1 MTIGLTVTATTATTA
16 TFGFATMGASG
27 TVELQIS
34 PRKDFQFCVCPT
46 YTGIPRATP
55 YTHAGLNQR
64 ARYFAR
70 ARTRLGSGA
79 AEPWSNVVGFR
90 TADGT
95 AQTYPSGGILIE
107 PALIVTPED
116 ITGLNFSGAFGP
128 VAGFA
133 ADNMLRD
140 APCACR
146 APGLLSAGV
155 YNYILNFDRAGAQ
168 IDTIALLN
176 TNFPEDTQ
184 ISVRATDNPDYITGL
199 VSILAAQAFRAS
211 PNMPGR
217 LGYHGLL
224 RLAGMITQRYVRVDI
239 SSASM
244 ALAHIEHLVVGRA
257 RVSKNF
263 STEKGEQPS
272 TLTQLERR
280 RSGIPDRQKGHP
292 MRKVDF
298 DLSAVSETQ
307 HETLYGDLHLYQ
319 SEPVLVVPNTR
330 GNAFLHDR
338 ILYGDLGGGRVINV
352 NSPIFTRNYTIDSLI

>member
-1 MTIGLTVTATTATTA
+1 MTIGLTVTATTTTTA

-34 PRKDFQFCVCPT
+34 PRKDFQFCVCPI
-46 YTGIPRATP
+46 YIGIARATP

-64 ARYFAR
+64 AQYYAR

-79 AEPWSNVVGFR
+79 AEPWSNIVGFR

-95 AQTYPSGGILIE
+95 AQTYPNGGILIE
-107 PALIVTPED
+107 PAMIVRPEE
-116 ITGLNFSGAFGP
+116 IAALNLSGSSNPLTGYG
-128 VAGFA
+128 

-146 APGLLSAGV
+146 APGQFSGGV
-155 YNYILNFDRAGAQ
+155 FNYLLNFDRQGAQ
-168 IDTIALLN
+168 IDTLALLN

-184 ISVRATDNPDYITGL
+184 ISMRATDNPDYATGL
-199 VSILAAQAFRAS
+199 SSVLAVQSFRAS
-211 PNMPGR
+211 PNLPGR
-217 LGYHGLL
+217 MGYHGLF
-224 RLAGMITQRYVRVDI
+224 RFPTIGPRYVRVDI

-244 ALAHIEHLVVGRA
+244 ALAHIEHLIVGRA
-257 RVSKNF
+257 RVSKNM

-280 RSGIPDRQKGHP
+280 RSGIPDRQKGLP

-319 SEPVLVVPNTR
+319 SEPFLVVPNTR

-352 NSPIFTRNYTIDSLI
+352 NSPIFTRNYTVDSMI